1 MITSLR
7 SELHW
12 MLVWSAAT
20 GLAGIPA
27 EMAAQ
32 SGPGQPRG
40 RLDTWMA
47 EARASAFHA
56 SIQADPMANPVLGR
70 AGQTEAWTPAWMPV
84 GTDSTVSPGRIFR
97 NTLLAAFIPMV
108 PGMIVGAYATDGVNW
123 QSGVASI
130 GLSLLGAGVTLVSV
144 PVTAI
149 KTANARVDK
158 GPVILGAAVGSVVGA
173 LGGGG
178 CAGLLHSVGFEGAS
192 WVAFASV
199 YSLIMAGFAT
209 LGVVVP

>member
-1 MITSLR
+1 MITSRR

-12 MLVWSAAT
+12 MLVWGAAA

-47 EARASAFHA
+47 EARASAFRA
-56 SIQADPMANPVLGR
+56 SIQADPMANPVPGH
-70 AGQTEAWTPAWMPV
+70 AGQAEAGTPAWMPAA
-84 GTDSTVSPGRIFR
+84 TDSMAPQGRIFR
-97 NTLLAAFIPMV
+97 NTLFAAFIPML
-108 PGMIVGAYATDGVNW
+108 PGMIVGAGATDGVHW
-123 QSGVASI
+123 QTGAASF

-149 KTANARVDK
+149 KTANAPVDK
-158 GPVILGAAVGSVVGA
+158 EQLIVGVALGSVIGGWASLLAAGAAGGQPA
-173 LGGGG
+173 LI
-178 CAGLLHSVGFEGAS
+178 AP
-192 WVAFASV
+192 V
-199 YSLIMAGFAT
+199 YSLVVAGFAT
-209 LGVVVP
+209 LATTAHQG